1 MLTPFTCGSLKIYKY
16 IFVSKQIPSRLHHR
30 FFTLFLVLTL
40 ICQSSGI
47 GTLVSYAAN
56 TTSNQSTQQ
65 YISDQYTLQQN
76 TSQQNTS
83 QQNTSNQNSTNQNNT
98 QNTTTKSGKIY
109 IYVRTNPI
117 IDDSW
122 IGTLVN
128 IVKQKTPSTSFTGIT
143 PNNSQY
149 TVPVSP
155 VTTYLN
161 RYINDIYIN
170 DTSLN
175 SAPQNN
181 KNNPPPYVTVAEYVP
196 FQSALLET
204 INALWDKILTHDI
217 AIYTLSGKIN
227 TINNT
232 LNTLTNTSLN
242 TTNPNLSTNNNSNTT
257 NPNTTNPNTTNLNAT
272 NTNLNTLSGRVT
284 TAETNIS
291 NLSGAIAA
299 TNTRLNYAG

>member
-1 MLTPFTCGSLKIYKY
+1 M
-16 IFVSKQIPSRLHHR
+16 SKQISSRLHHR
-30 FFTLFLVLTL
+30 FLTLFLVLTL

-56 TTSNQSTQQ
+56 TTSNQSPQQ
-65 YISDQYTLQQN
+65 T
-76 TSQQNTS
+76 TSQQTTS
-83 QQNTSNQNSTNQNNT
+83 QQNTSNQNNT
-98 QNTTTKSGKIY
+98 QTTTTKSGKTY

-128 IVKQKTPSTSFTGIT
+128 IVNKKTPSTSFTGIT

-161 RYINDIYIN
+161 RYINDIYTN
-170 DTSLN
+170 DIYLN

-217 AIYTLSGKIN
+217 AIHTLSGKIN

-232 LNTLTNTSLN
+232 LNTLINPSLN
-242 TTNPNLSTNNNSNTT
+242 TNNPNSTNPNSTNLST
-257 NPNTTNPNTTNLNAT
+257 T

-284 TAETNIS
+284 TAEANIS
-291 NLSGAIAA
+291 NLSGALAA